1 MSTVISR
8 SVNLLVVDDSS
19 FMRHMISDI
28 LSSEKNI
35 KIETVSNG
43 KQALNKIRERIPD
56 IITLD
61 LEMGVMNG
69 IEFLEVLK
77 KENISIP
84 VIILSKFVN
93 NDASM
98 VMKAFELG
106 AIDAVHKP
114 EAGIAY
120 EIDKLKTE
128 LLEKIHLVINKKI
141 KILRPDF
148 KRTTLSVKS
157 AFVIP
162 KVMVIGASTGG
173 PPALY
178 EIFSRLPKLKLPVL
192 VVQHMPAGF
201 TESFAK
207 RLNDIGQM
215 EVKIAEEGEVLRL
228 GTAYVAPGNYHL
240 TVNKDYN
247 IELIQT
253 PQVNGVRPS
262 IDVTLDSI
270 ADVFG
275 GRVLSVILTG
285 MGSDGAKGVEKI
297 KALGGKCLAQD
308 ESSSAV
314 FGMPEAVINAGLADS
329 VMALDKIPEE
339 IVKYLLNWN

>member
-1 MSTVISR
+1 MSIVISR

-35 KIETVSNG
+35 KVEAVSNG
-43 KQALNKIRERIPD
+43 KQALNKIKEKVPD

-69 IEFLEVLK
+69 IEFLEALK

-84 VIILSKFVN
+84 VIILSKLVN

-106 AIDAVHKP
+106 AIDAVYKP

-120 EIDKLKTE
+120 EIDKLKTQ
-128 LLEKIHLVINKKI
+128 LLEKINIVISKNV

-148 KRTTLSVKS
+148 KRTTLTVKNS
-157 AFVIP
+157 FVVP

-173 PPALY
+173 PTALY
-178 EIFSRLPKLKLPVL
+178 EVFSKLPKLKLPIL

-201 TESFAK
+201 TESFAR
-207 RLNDIGQM
+207 RLNDIGEI
-215 EVKIAEEGEVLRL
+215 EVKIAEEGEALRI

-240 TVNKDYN
+240 TVTKDYN
-247 IELIQT
+247 VELLQT

-270 ADVFG
+270 AEVFG
-275 GRVLSVILTG
+275 GRTLSVILTG
-285 MGSDGAKGVEKI
+285 MGSDGTKGVEKI
-297 KALGGKCLAQD
+297 KALGGKCIAQD
-308 ESSSAV
+308 ETTSAV
-314 FGMPEAVINAGLADS
+314 FGMPESIINAGLADAIS
-329 VMALDKIPEE
+329 PLGKIPEE

>member
-1 MSTVISR
+1 MSIVISR

-35 KIETVSNG
+35 KVETVSNG
-43 KQALNKIRERIPD
+43 KQALNKIKEKTPD

-69 IEFLEVLK
+69 IEFLEALK

-84 VIILSKFVN
+84 VIILSKLVN

-106 AIDAVHKP
+106 AIDAVYKP

-120 EIDKLKTE
+120 EIDKLKTQ
-128 LLEKIHLVINKKI
+128 LLEKINIVISKNVKV
-141 KILRPDF
+141 LRPDF
-148 KRTTLSVKS
+148 KRTTLSVKNS
-157 AFVIP
+157 FVVP
-162 KVMVIGASTGG
+162 KIMVIGASTGG
-173 PPALY
+173 PTALY
-178 EIFSRLPKLKLPVL
+178 EVFSKLPKLKLPIL

-201 TESFAK
+201 TESFAR
-207 RLNDIGQM
+207 RLNDIGEM
-215 EVKIAEEGEVLRL
+215 DVKIAEEGEPLRI

-240 TVNKDYN
+240 TITKDYN
-247 IELIQT
+247 IELLQT

-262 IDVTLDSI
+262 VDVTLESVS
-270 ADVFG
+270 DVFG
-275 GRVLSVILTG
+275 GRTLSVILTG
-285 MGSDGAKGVEKI
+285 MGSDGTKGVEKI
-297 KALGGKCLAQD
+297 KALGGKCIAQD
-308 ESSSAV
+308 EATSAV
-314 FGMPEAVINAGLADS
+314 FGMPESVINAGLADTIS
-329 VMALDKIPEE
+329 PLNKMPEE